1 MTFRSRQGLA
11 AAIGVLALVTIT
23 GAGWPS
29 TVPARQPS
37 GPPAVSTMEP
47 TAQVNLKW
55 RSCKKPELAKAKCA
69 WLEVPRDWARNGSS
83 GTYRI
88 AVARIPARDEARRGV
103 LIFNPGGPG
112 GSGLDQIAGIH
123 SILPAKVKDS
133 FDLVTFDP
141 RGVGVSQPKLAT
153 CKGAESGL
161 PATGPVDWAAV
172 TASYFDA
179 VAAAHEEC
187 LAANSDQ
194 AQLVGSWQVIRDM
207 DALRKALGQRQVT
220 FWGMSYG
227 TTLGRAYAQQFPQSL
242 RALLLDG
249 AITPTPSIGD
259 YSREHIWDDA
269 TAVSTMLGAFD
280 VKTRRAYRNAMAFLE
295 DNTLEVEPGQI
306 ITRWNFSALIVNSV
320 AYQNQWGEVAD
331 AILAVDSL
339 IKTGRPAGARE
350 KLRWVEQSSITPRD
364 EGGSNPIANF
374 VNCSDMHDRPDA
386 AQVAGVVEQA
396 VRVGGTTFGVSALVE
411 GVQCAGLPPLGT
423 ALTPLTGVLRLKTP
437 PVVLN
442 SVADNR
448 TPWLGARKAA
458 NAFAGASMVTYGGTQ
473 HVLYTGPFDCIR
485 NAVTPY
491 LLDLKRPATSVSC
504 PLVRLRPAS

>member
-1 MTFRSRQGLA
+1 MTFRSRSGLA
-11 AAIGVLALVTIT
+11 AAIGVLALITVT

-29 TVPARQPS
+29 SPPVSQAPA
-37 GPPAVSTMEP
+37 PALEE
-47 TAQVNLKW
+47 TAQASLRW
-55 RSCKKPELAKAKCA
+55 RTCDKPELAKAKCA
-69 WLEVPRDWARNGSS
+69 WLEVPRDWARVGSS

-88 AVARIPARDEARRGV
+88 AIARIPARNEAKRGV
-103 LIFNPGGPG
+103 LMFNPGGPG

-123 SILPAKVKDS
+123 SILPASVKDT

-161 PATGPVDWAAV
+161 PATGPVDWASV
-172 TASYFDA
+172 TANYFQA
-179 VAAAHEEC
+179 TSTAHEEC
-187 LAANSDQ
+187 LAANTDH
-194 AQLVGSWQVIRDM
+194 AQQVGSWQVIRDM
-207 DALRKALGQRQVT
+207 DALRKALGQRQIT

-269 TAVSTMLGAFD
+269 TAVSTMLGAFG
-280 VKTRRAYRNAMAFLE
+280 VNTRRAYRNAMAYLE

-306 ITRWNFSALIVNSV
+306 ITRWNFSSLIVNSV

-331 AILAVDSL
+331 AIRAVDSF
-339 IKTGRPAGARE
+339 IKTGRPAGSR
-350 KLRWVEQSSITPRD
+350 KTLRWIEQSLVAPRD

-396 VRVGGTTFGVSALVE
+396 ARVGGTTFGVSALIE
-411 GVQCAGLPPLGT
+411 GVQCAGFPPLGT
-423 ALTPLTGVLRLKTP
+423 ALKSLTGVLRLKTP

-448 TPWLGARKAA
+448 TPWFGARKAA

-473 HVLYTGPFDCIR
+473 HVLYAGPFDCVR

-491 LLDLKRPATSVSC
+491 LLDLKRPAPSVSC
-504 PLVRLRPAS
+504 PLVRLQPAP